1 MAPGPYLQLQKKLFK
16 LIDQPDFDFFLPQ
29 LSRTTWDTI
38 INDSDERERLEF
50 VGDFYMAAAVG
61 ESLCCYL
68 PNGSPHQYTV
78 ARSALTSN
86 STYSA
91 IMHRLGLSNSQNG
104 RKSLGDAFESIIG
117 AKKKE
122 NLASLDDWF
131 QTYYVQLIIEYL
143 SSHLPYKGRTAKPRP
158 LLASIRLHSY
168 DRGSSVRKKHISLSP
183 KSVKKQGKILRI
195 NSSSI
200 RDHCRI
206 IDLTVDI
213 NQADEKPHENTDDD
227 IVQISSEEFN
237 KSLRTKISSHQS
249 KLAPNYSCITRNIDP
264 RLPSMSTNG
273 LGATT
278 NLIVID

>member
-1 MAPGPYLQLQKKLFK
+1 MAPSPYLQLQKKLFK
-16 LIDQPDFDFFLPQ
+16 LINQADFDFFLPK

-61 ESLCCYL
+61 ESLCRYL
-68 PNGSPHQYTV
+68 PNGSPHQYTARVCSQLSASDVHSAKV
-78 ARSALTSN
+78 ARSA
-86 STYSA
+86 
-91 IMHRLGLSNSQNG
+91 NG

-131 QTYYVQLIIEYL
+131 QTYYVQLIMYACR
-143 SSHLPYKGRTAKPRP
+143 HLPYKGKTARPRP
-158 LLASIRLHSY
+158 LLASIKLHSY
-168 DRGSSVRKKHISLSP
+168 DRGSSVRKKNIPLSP
-183 KSVKKQGKILRI
+183 KSVKKQGKILQI

-200 RDHCRI
+200 RNHCRI
-206 IDLTVDI
+206 IDLTVDH

-237 KSLRTKISSHQS
+237 KSPRTKISLHQS
-249 KLAPNYSCITRNIDP
+249 KLAPNYSCTTRNIDP

-273 LGATT
+273 LGAST
-278 NLIVID
+278 NPIVID

>member
-1 MAPGPYLQLQKKLFK
+1 MAPSPYSQLQKKLFK
-16 LIDQPDFDFFLPQ
+16 LINQADFDFFLPK
-29 LSRTTWDTI
+29 LSRTTF

-61 ESLCCYL
+61 ESLCRYL

-91 IMHRLGLSNSQNG
+91 IMHRLGLSDPQNG

-131 QTYYVQLIIEYL
+131 QTYYVQLIMYIANACR
-143 SSHLPYKGRTAKPRP
+143 HLPYKGKTARPRP
-158 LLASIRLHSY
+158 LLASIKLHSY

-183 KSVKKQGKILRI
+183 KSVKKQGKILQI

-200 RDHCRI
+200 RNHCRI
-206 IDLTVDI
+206 IDLTVDN

-237 KSLRTKISSHQS
+237 KSPRTKISLHQS
-249 KLAPNYSCITRNIDP
+249 KLAPNYSCTTRNIDP

-273 LGATT
+273 LGAST
-278 NLIVID
+278 NPIVID